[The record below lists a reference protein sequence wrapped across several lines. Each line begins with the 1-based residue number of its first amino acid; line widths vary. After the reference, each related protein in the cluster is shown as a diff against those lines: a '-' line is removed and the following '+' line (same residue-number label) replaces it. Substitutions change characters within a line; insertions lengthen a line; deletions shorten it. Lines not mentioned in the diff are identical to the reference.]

1 MLKLN
6 RRKDSRRVSLNEKKL
21 KQLKSESLNLPAG
34 GKNLCQ

>member
-6 RRKDSRRVSLNEKKL
+6 SRKDSRQVSLNEKKL

-34 GKNLCQ
+34 GKILCQ

>member
-34 GKNLCQ
+34 EKILCQ